1 MTLRI
6 IYPRLLVEK
15 VHLVLEVE
23 ILMAVLAT
31 VGGKQN
37 PVITGVC

>member
-15 VHLVLEVE
+15 VLLVLEAE
-23 ILMAVLAT
+23 ILMEVLVI
-31 VGGKQN
+31 VGGKQSL
-37 PVITGVC
+37 VIIGEC

>member
-15 VHLVLEVE
+15 VLLVLKAE
-23 ILMAVLAT
+23 ILMAVLVI
-31 VGGKQN
+31 VGGKQSL
-37 PVITGVC
+37 VIIGEC